1 MYYTIG
7 GFTLDDTVTPDGNVQ
22 WAAPGG
28 NALYSAIGAKFWT
41 SEVGIIT
48 PIGNDYPKEYL
59 AILSKA
65 GFDLSGI
72 RKIDYPS
79 FHVWILHEGDGK
91 RQIIYRLDSGN
102 NTFLDP
108 VVKDLPSNLSII
120 KGVHICPILGNS
132 QANLLR
138 PLIDNNVPTFLDLIV
153 IPDQIDVS
161 QGHHPVLWKKLR
173 AFIPSLEEVIALF
186 GDLPLPSLLEKL
198 EEVGPDIF
206 AVKLG
211 HRGSIVRNPSDKSYY
226 YIPAYQANVVDAT
239 GAGDSYCGGFMVGLQ
254 ELNDPIKAAL
264 YGTISASFLIEGFG
278 ALHALD
284 ITNEQANER
293 LNFLQKQVK
302 RLSEIKLDIF

>member
-28 NALYSAIGAKFWT
+28 NALYSAIGAKFW
-41 SEVGIIT
+41 SPKIGIIT
-48 PIGNDYPKEYL
+48 PIGNDYPNEYL
-59 AILSKA
+59 DLLSKA

-72 RKIDYPS
+72 RQIDHPS
-79 FHVWILHEGDGK
+79 FHVWILHEGGGK
-91 RQIIYRLDSGN
+91 RQIIYRLDSGK

-108 VVKDLPSNLSII
+108 GVNDLPSNLSNI
-120 KGVHICPILGNS
+120 KGVHICPILGDS
-132 QANLLR
+132 QANIMRTLFDHK
-138 PLIDNNVPTFLDLIV
+138 IPTFLDLIA
-153 IPDQIDVS
+153 IPDQIDVT
-161 QGHHPVLWKKLR
+161 QGHNPALWKKLR

-186 GDLPLPSLLEKL
+186 GKLPLALLLEKL
-198 EEVGPDIF
+198 EKIAPEIF

-226 YIPAYQANVVDAT
+226 YIPAYPTNVVDAT

-254 ELNDPIKAAL
+254 ELNNPIKAAL

-293 LNFLQKQVK
+293 LNYLQKQVK